1 MDSQDVQTPVEL
13 TPAPAPAP
21 EQTDNFSAAI
31 SYVESLATS
40 KQFVSPANLLEVLNI
55 LKDGNN

>member
-13 TPAPAPAP
+13 TPAPAP